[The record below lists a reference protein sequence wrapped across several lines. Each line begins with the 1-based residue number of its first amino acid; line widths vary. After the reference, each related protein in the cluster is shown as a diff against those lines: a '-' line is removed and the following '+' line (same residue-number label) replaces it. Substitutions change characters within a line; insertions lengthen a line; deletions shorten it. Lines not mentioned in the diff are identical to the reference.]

1 MNTKST
7 LEMICNILTATGFEV
22 PCDSSIFL
30 AILAIHIP
38 AGIICVLAGLVALLS
53 KKQPGRHPKFGTIYY
68 WSLSVVFVSAT
79 ILAGLRWAEDYHL
92 FILGTFSFAA
102 ATFGRM
108 AHRRRWYGW
117 VRLHIIAMGSSYIL
131 MLTAFYV
138 DNGKNLPLW
147 KELPPIA
154 YWILPSAVGLPL
166 IVHALL
172 HHPLV
177 AKVQNGSLS
186 DSS

>member
-1 MNTKST
+1 
-7 LEMICNILTATGFEV
+7 MICNVLAATGIEV

-30 AILAIHIP
+30 AVLAIHIP

-53 KKQPGRHPKFGTIYY
+53 KKQAGRHPKFGTIYY
-68 WSLSVVFVSAT
+68 WSLSVIFLSAT
-79 ILAGLRWAEDYHL
+79 SLAGLRWAEDYHL
-92 FILGTFSFAA
+92 FILGTLAFAA

-108 AHRRRWYGW
+108 ARRRRWDGW
-117 VRLHIIAMGSSYIL
+117 VRLHIIGMGSSYIF

-147 KELPPIA
+147 KELPSIA

-177 AKVQNGSLS
+177 TKIHNNSPS
-186 DSS
+186 WHDSK

>member
-1 MNTKST
+1 
-7 LEMICNILTATGFEV
+7 LICNALALTGIEV

-38 AGIICVLAGLVALLS
+38 AGIVSVLAGLVALLS
-53 KKQPGRHPKFGTIYY
+53 KKQPGRHPTFGTIYY
-68 WSLSVVFVSAT
+68 WSLLVVFVSAS
-79 ILAGLRWAEDYHL
+79 ILAALRWAEDYHL
-92 FILGTFSFAA
+92 FILGTLAFTA

-117 VRLHIIAMGSSYIL
+117 VRLHIIGMGSSYIL

-177 AKVQNGSLS
+177 TKVQNGAAS
-186 DSS
+186 DGS

>member
-1 MNTKST
+1 
-7 LEMICNILTATGFEV
+7 MICNALALAGIEV
-22 PCDSSIFL
+22 PCSSSIFL
-30 AILAIHIP
+30 TVLAIHIP

-53 KKQPGRHPKFGTIYY
+53 KKQPGRHPKLGTIYY

-79 ILAGLRWAEDYHL
+79 VLAGLRWAEDYYL
-92 FILGTFSFAA
+92 FILGTLAFTA

-108 AHRRRWYGW
+108 ARRRRWYGW
-117 VRLHIIAMGSSYIL
+117 VRLHIVGMGISYIL

-154 YWILPSAVGLPL
+154 YWILPSAIGLPL
-166 IVHALL
+166 IVYALL

-177 AKVQNGSLS
+177 TKVENGSPTDGS
-186 DSS
+186 

>member
-1 MNTKST
+1 
-7 LEMICNILTATGFEV
+7 MICNVLAATGIQV

-30 AILAIHIP
+30 ALLAIHIP
-38 AGIICVLAGLVALLS
+38 AGMICVLAGLVALLS
-53 KKQPGRHPKFGTIYY
+53 KKQAGRHPKFGTIYY
-68 WSLSVVFVSAT
+68 WSLSVVFVTASIMSA
-79 ILAGLRWAEDYHL
+79 LRWTEDYHL
-92 FILGTFSFAA
+92 FILGTLAFTV

-108 AHRRRWYGW
+108 AHRRRWVGW
-117 VRLHIIAMGSSYIL
+117 VRLHITGMGLSYIF

-154 YWILPSAVGLPL
+154 YWILPSVVGLPL
-166 IVHALL
+166 IVRALL

-177 AKVQNGSLS
+177 AKVHNGSPTH
-186 DSS
+186 

>member
-1 MNTKST
+1 
-7 LEMICNILTATGFEV
+7 MICNLLAATGIAV

-38 AGIICVLAGLVALLS
+38 SGIVCVLAGLVALLS

-68 WSLSVVFVSAT
+68 WSLSVVFVSAS
-79 ILAGLRWAEDYHL
+79 ILAALRGTEDYHL
-92 FILGTFSFAA
+92 FILGTLSFAA
-102 ATFGRM
+102 ASFGHM
-108 AHRRRWYGW
+108 AHRQRWHGW
-117 VRLHIIAMGSSYIL
+117 VRLHIIGMGSSYIL

-138 DNGKNLPLW
+138 DNGKSLPLW
-147 KELPPIA
+147 KELPAIA

-177 AKVQNGSLS
+177 AKVQKGSASNGS
-186 DSS
+186 

>member
-1 MNTKST
+1 
-7 LEMICNILTATGFEV
+7 MICSALASTGIVV

-30 AILAIHIP
+30 AVLAIHIP
-38 AGIICVLAGLVALLS
+38 AGMICVLAGLVALLS

-68 WSLSVVFVSAT
+68 WSLSVIFVSAS

-92 FILGTFSFAA
+92 FILGTLSFAA

-108 AHRRRWYGW
+108 AHRRRWNGW
-117 VRLHIIAMGSSYIL
+117 VRLHIAGMGSSYIL

-154 YWILPSAVGLPL
+154 YWLLPSAVGLPL

-177 AKVQNGSLS
+177 AKVQNGSPS
-186 DSS
+186 DGS

>member
-1 MNTKST
+1 
-7 LEMICNILTATGFEV
+7 MICNVLTATGIEV

-30 AILAIHIP
+30 AVLAIHIP

-53 KKQPGRHPKFGTIYY
+53 KKEAGRHPKFGTIYY
-68 WSLSVVFVSAT
+68 WSLSVVFVSAS

-92 FILGTFSFAA
+92 FILGTLSFAA

-108 AHRRRWYGW
+108 ARRRRWDGW
-117 VRLHIIAMGSSYIL
+117 VRLHIIGMGLSNTI

-154 YWILPSAVGLPL
+154 YWILPSTVGLPL

-172 HHPLV
+172 RHPLV

-186 DSS
+186 DGN

>member
-1 MNTKST
+1 
-7 LEMICNILTATGFEV
+7 MICNILAATGIQV

-30 AILAIHIP
+30 AMLAIHIP
-38 AGIICVLAGLVALLS
+38 AGMICVLAGLVALLS
-53 KKQPGRHPKFGTIYY
+53 KKQAGRHAKFGTIYY
-68 WSLSVVFVSAT
+68 WSLSVVFVTASIMSA
-79 ILAGLRWAEDYHL
+79 LRWTENYHL
-92 FILGTFSFAA
+92 FILGTLAFTA

-108 AHRRRWYGW
+108 AHRRCWDGW
-117 VRLHIIAMGSSYIL
+117 VRLHITGMGLSYIF

-166 IVHALL
+166 IVRALL
-172 HHPLV
+172 HHPLIT
-177 AKVQNGSLS
+177 KTQNGSSS
-186 DSS
+186 DRN

>member
-1 MNTKST
+1 MT
-7 LEMICNILTATGFEV
+7 CNALALAGIVV
-22 PCDSSIFL
+22 PCDSSVFL

-38 AGIICVLAGLVALLS
+38 AGMICVLAGLVALLS

-68 WSLSVVFVSAT
+68 WSLSVIFVSAS
-79 ILAGLRWAEDYHL
+79 IMAGLRWAEDYHL
-92 FILGTFSFAA
+92 FILGTLSYTA

-108 AHRRRWYGW
+108 VHRRRWYGW
-117 VRLHIIAMGSSYIL
+117 VRLHITGMGLSYIL

-147 KELPPIA
+147 RELPPIA

-166 IVHALL
+166 IANALL
-172 HHPLV
+172 HHPMV
-177 AKVQNGSLS
+177 RQAETDSKS
-186 DSS
+186 DGR